1 MKPSIE
7 ERLRER
13 LAEDAR
19 RFSMDPTL
27 HPLVVGG
34 ARRRLAGATAGILV
48 AAVAVGAISV
58 VLVRSHPTT
67 TSPTPRLRLVN
78 YVNDSQDPGG
88 AGLQQYV
95 QCMRDQG
102 FDVGDAVRTRN
113 GWAISAPAN
122 DFGSPAWQ

>member
-13 LAEDAR
+13 FAEEAR

-27 HPLVVGG
+27 HPLVVRG
-34 ARRRLAGATAGILV
+34 ARRRLAGATAGILA

-58 VLVRSHPTT
+58 VLVRSHHTT
-67 TSPTPRLRLVN
+67 TSPTPRLRLRLVS

-95 QCMRDQG
+95 LCMRDQG
-102 FDVGDAVRTRN
+102 FD
-113 GWAISAPAN
+113 
-122 DFGSPAWQ
+122 